1 MKRSRLYLI
10 TRRAVFFSLLSPRL
24 SVRSAEARCVC
35 SSQSGRQRLLDSH
48 SELLSA
54 ASSASQSYTLVKMS
68 RKFNYRLSMTKS
80 TGAHRE
86 LAEVSKIRF

>member
-1 MKRSRLYLI
+1 MFLI
-10 TRRAVFFSLLSPRL
+10 TKQETA
-24 SVRSAEARCVC
+24 
-35 SSQSGRQRLLDSH
+35 LLDSH

-86 LAEVSKIRF
+86 LAEVFKIRF